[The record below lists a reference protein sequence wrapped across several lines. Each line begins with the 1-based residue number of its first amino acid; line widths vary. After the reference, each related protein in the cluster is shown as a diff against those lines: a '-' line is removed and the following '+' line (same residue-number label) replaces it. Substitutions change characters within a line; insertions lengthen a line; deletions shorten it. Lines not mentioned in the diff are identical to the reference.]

1 MGRPRGGPVR
11 EGRGVME
18 LDRGVFSAPAEFVER
33 AHVNA
38 AAYEALYAAS
48 LSDPDAFWGA
58 QGRRIDWIRD
68 YGKVKNTSFQ
78 KGAVSIRWFEDGT
91 LNVSANCIDRHMI
104 SRANQTAIIWH
115 RRSC

>member
-1 MGRPRGGPVR
+1 
-11 EGRGVME
+11 ME